1 MSHVT
6 VHNVSDLGGSILEC
20 VTDLRDTAKHG
31 NREQFRTV
39 MGRVGFLLA
48 YELSKTLQY
57 DEIDVET
64 PLATARGH
72 RLAENPVVS
81 TILRAGLP
89 LYNGVMQIFPEADN
103 AFIAAYRKHN
113 PDADMTIQ
121 TDYARCASL
130 DNRSL
135 IMVDPMLA
143 TGSSLLDGLDRL
155 IVEGGMPR
163 EVHVI
168 AAIGA
173 AEGVEHVRA
182 GLETRAFA
190 KASIW
195 CAAIDPILNE
205 HKYIVP
211 GLGDAG
217 DLAFGPAIQN

>member
-1 MSHVT
+1 MR
-6 VHNVSDLGGSILEC
+6 EY

-31 NREQFRTV
+31 NREQFRTL

-48 YELSKTLQY
+48 YELSKTLAY
-57 DEIDVET
+57 EELDVET
-64 PLATARGH
+64 PLATARGY

-89 LYNGVMQIFPEADN
+89 LYDGVMQIFPEADS
-103 AFIAAYRKHN
+103 AFIAAYRKHG

-121 TDYARCASL
+121 TDYATCPDLRG
-130 DNRSL
+130 RSVV
-135 IMVDPMLA
+135 IVDPMIA
-143 TGSSLLDGLDRL
+143 TGSSLLDGVDRL
-155 IVEGGMPR
+155 VAEGGMPR
-163 EVHVI
+163 EMHVI
-168 AAIGA
+168 AAIAAQQGA
-173 AEGVEHVRA
+173 ERLQE

-190 KASIW
+190 RASIW

-217 DLAFGPAIQN
+217 DLAFGPKMQS

>member
-1 MSHVT
+1 MSQVT
-6 VHNVSDLGGSILEC
+6 VHNVSELGGSMREY

-48 YELSKTLQY
+48 YELSKTFTYEEL
-57 DEIDVET
+57 EVET
-64 PLATARGH
+64 PLAIARGH
-72 RLAENPVVS
+72 RLAESPVVS

-89 LYNGVMQIFPEADN
+89 LYDGVMQIFPEADN
-103 AFIAAYRKHN
+103 AFIAAYRKHG

-121 TDYARCASL
+121 TDYVTCPDLR
-130 DNRSL
+130 DRSL

-143 TGSSLLDGLDRL
+143 TGSSLLDGIDRL
-155 IVEGGMPR
+155 ITEGGTPR

-168 AAIGA
+168 AAIA
-173 AEGVEHVRA
+173 AQQGVEHLQE

-190 KASIW
+190 RASIW
-195 CAAIDPILNE
+195 CAAVDPILNE

-217 DLAFGPAIQN
+217 DLAFGPKIQN